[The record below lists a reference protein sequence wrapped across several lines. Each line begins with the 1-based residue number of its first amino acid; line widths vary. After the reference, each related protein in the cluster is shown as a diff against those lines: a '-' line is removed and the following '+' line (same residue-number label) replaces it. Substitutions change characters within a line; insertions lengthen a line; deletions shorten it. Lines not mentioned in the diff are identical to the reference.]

1 MLCSN
6 THDVATSA
14 ISLLASG
21 ESHSGNP
28 VCVQHRNALQQYAF
42 LLRWLTAQ
50 ADADSSKEDREHRA
64 SSTDQ
69 GERTPHGRKLLP
81 SL

>member
-6 THDVATSA
+6 THDVTTSA

-21 ESHSGNP
+21 DSHSGTAA
-28 VCVQHRNALQQYAF
+28 CVQHRNALQQYAF

-50 ADADSSKEDREHRA
+50 ADADNIKEEREQCAAH
-64 SSTDQ
+64 TDQ
-69 GERTPHGRKLLP
+69 GK
-81 SL
+81 